1 MVKKIKEYKDG
12 EHFSGLVLIANA
24 SKCVSNQGKSYYN
37 LELRDESGSIIGKK
51 WDITIEDERLLVVG
65 NIVDIQGE
73 VNLYRNSLQLKV
85 LMVFEPSEPVDPR
98 MFAKKS
104 PVPEE
109 KLRKDFD
116 YYYSQIKDPEL
127 IQIVDYI
134 INKHKDLYFV
144 APGGISIHHDYTN
157 GLLHHTVSMLYHAE
171 YFINFYGDLDKELL
185 YAAIILHDVD
195 KTEEIEGSLSYKR
208 TVKGNLLG
216 HLSMGAAEIQEA
228 SAMLGIE
235 SERIM
240 LLQHMILSHHGQPE
254 YGSPVLPMTKEA
266 LLLHLIDNLDCD
278 MNIATKVVAGM
289 NEGDFSEKVFALDGR
304 QLYKPH
310 KK

>member
-1 MVKKIKEYKDG
+1 MSKKIKEYVDG
-12 EHFSGLVLIANA
+12 DHFSSLVLVTNA
-24 SKCVSNQGKSYYN
+24 AKCVTNQGKNYYT
-37 LELRDESGSIIGKK
+37 LELRDDSGSINGKK
-51 WDITIEDERLLVVG
+51 WEITPEDEKLLVVG
-65 NIVDIQGE
+65 NILDVQGE
-73 VNLYRNSLQLKV
+73 VNLYKNSLQLKV
-85 LMVFEPSEPVDPR
+85 TMVSLPTEPVDPR

-104 PVPEE
+104 PVPEA
-109 KLRKDFD
+109 KLLED
-116 YYYSQIKDPEL
+116 YNYFYHQIKDPEL
-127 IQIVDYI
+127 VQIVDYI

-157 GLLHHTVSMLYHAE
+157 GLLHHTVSMLHHAE
-171 YFINFYGDLDKELL
+171 YFADFYGDMDKELL

-195 KTEEIEGSLSYKR
+195 KTEEIEGNLAYKR
-208 TVKGNLLG
+208 TIEGNLLG

-228 SAMLGIE
+228 KAMLGLD
-235 SERIM
+235 SERLI

-254 YGSPVLPMTKEA
+254 FGSPVLPMTKEA

-278 MNIATKVVAGM
+278 MNLATKIVAGM
-289 NEGDFSEKVFALDGR
+289 NEGDFSDKVFALDGR